1 NMFSIDKG
9 QSVDRGLGISTVIN
23 DSNVQGA
30 LAAGVPATLRGL
42 IDGHSKFGKLP
53 LKDIM
58 YPAICAAYDGF
69 EVDNYYVFEAL
80 DNLQA
85 LKQNDYASRL
95 FLVDGMPPKP
105 VHLGRATLSQ
115 PHVIKQKALAQTLET
130 IAEKGVDYFYGGP
143 LGEQFIE
150 THKALGG
157 IVSINDLRAVKT
169 VIATPRVLDFRG
181 AQIWMPTAPS
191 GAITQLEILNI
202 WQHLYPESVSKD
214 YSVDDVFNFAQVC
227 WHAFADRYYW

>member
-1 NMFSIDKG
+1 MKSLHKASRTEVHGKAVVAGARKLTTDTAIIILEKGGNAVDAGVAAAFVAAVIEPMETTLAGSGFMLVGESDGKVHSVEFAPRAPKKAHENMFTIDKG

-23 DSNVQGA
+23 DANVQCA
-30 LAAGVPATLRGL
+30 LAGGVPATLRGL

-95 FLVDGMPPKP
+95 FLVDGM
-105 VHLGRATLSQ
+105 
-115 PHVIKQKALAQTLET
+115 
-130 IAEKGVDYFYGGP
+130 
-143 LGEQFIE
+143 
-150 THKALGG
+150 
-157 IVSINDLRAVKT
+157 
-169 VIATPRVLDFRG
+169 
-181 AQIWMPTAPS
+181 
-191 GAITQLEILNI
+191 
-202 WQHLYPESVSKD
+202 
-214 YSVDDVFNFAQVC
+214 
-227 WHAFADRYYW
+227 